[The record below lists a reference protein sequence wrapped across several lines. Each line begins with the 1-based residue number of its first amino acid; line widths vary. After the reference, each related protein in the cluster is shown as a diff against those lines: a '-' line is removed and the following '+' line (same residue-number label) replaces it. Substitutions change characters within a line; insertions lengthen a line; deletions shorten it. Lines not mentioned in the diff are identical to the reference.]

1 MLIRFLKLGGWASHR
16 HLLLLAFPMILANI
30 TTPLVGMVDTAV
42 LGHIGEPSILAG
54 CSIAALIFTQIIWVC
69 GFIRMSTTGQ
79 SAQALGAKDKVRIAQ
94 VFWQGFSL
102 ASVIGVILFIVREG
116 VLDAGLS
123 FANLSTD
130 AANVAIDYF
139 LVRSFSFPAAL
150 MNLTMVGWLIGQQQ
164 TRRVLLVQV
173 VGNCVNV
180 SLNFF
185 FVYELSLGVKGV
197 ATATVISEVLMCVCY
212 LYFCGVSMQW
222 CKPKIEWFQ
231 QKGLNAVF
239 SLNANMLLRNLV
251 LQICIAFI
259 TLQGTRHGVVA
270 VGINAI
276 LMQFFALIALGLDGI
291 AYAVEALVGKAKGA
305 RSRVL
310 FFKSVSQGLFWSCIF
325 AVVYAVI
332 FSVFGTSISKILTS
346 HADILDD
353 FQSYLWILIL
363 LPLLGHWCFFFDGVA
378 VGLTRSKAMRDTLFG
393 SFVLGFMPIWWLFQ
407 DKGNIALWIAMLIF
421 VAFRGGSLAYVFYRD
436 YVIRRHEI

>member
-1 MLIRFLKLGGWASHR
+1 
-16 HLLLLAFPMILANI
+16 MILANI

-42 LGHIGEPSILAG
+42 LGHMGQPSILAG
-54 CSIAALIFTQIIWVC
+54 SSIAALIFTQIIWIC

-79 SAQALGAKDKVRIAQ
+79 SAQALGAKDRDKVAK

-102 ASVIGVILFIVREG
+102 ALIIGVMLFMVREG
-116 VLDAGLS
+116 VLDAGLAL
-123 FANLSTD
+123 ANLSKDGT
-130 AANVAIDYF
+130 NVAVDYF
-139 LVRSFSFPAAL
+139 FVRSWSFPAAL

-185 FVYELSLGVKGV
+185 FVYGLSLGVKGV

-212 LYFCGVSMQW
+212 LYSCGALMQW
-222 CKPKIEWFQ
+222 RKPQIAWFQ
-231 QKGLNAVF
+231 QKGLNSVL

-310 FFKSVSQGLFWSCIF
+310 FFKSITQGLLWSCIF
-325 AVVYAVI
+325 AGGYAVI
-332 FSVFGTSISKILTS
+332 FSIFATSISEALTS

-353 FQSYLWILIL
+353 FQSYIWVLIL
-363 LPLLGHWCFFFDGVA
+363 LPLLGHWCFLFDGVA
-378 VGLTRSKAMRDTLFG
+378 VGLTRSKAMRDTLFW
-393 SFVLGFMPIWWLFQ
+393 SFIFGFLPVWWLFQ
-407 DKGNIALWIAMLIF
+407 YKGNVALWIAMLVF
-421 VAFRGGSLAYVFYRD
+421 VAFRGASLAYVFYRD